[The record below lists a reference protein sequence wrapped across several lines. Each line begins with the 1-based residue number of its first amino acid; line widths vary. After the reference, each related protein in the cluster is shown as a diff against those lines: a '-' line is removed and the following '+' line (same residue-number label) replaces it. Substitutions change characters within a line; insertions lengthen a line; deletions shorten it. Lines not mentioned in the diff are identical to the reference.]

1 MNICAGR
8 GGKSRVTSHFIV
20 GLVVGRGDGTGE
32 EREGSV
38 VSERRKEKRN
48 TSLVSEER
56 NRWEPRLIP
65 LRSATLQTNP
75 VAGS

>member
-1 MNICAGR
+1 M
-8 GGKSRVTSHFIV
+8 
-20 GLVVGRGDGTGE
+20 GRGDGASE

-38 VSERRKEKRN
+38 VSERREEKRN

-65 LRSATLQTNP
+65 LGSATLQTNP
-75 VAGS
+75 EAGSWNECLFLNRMKKEMRWS